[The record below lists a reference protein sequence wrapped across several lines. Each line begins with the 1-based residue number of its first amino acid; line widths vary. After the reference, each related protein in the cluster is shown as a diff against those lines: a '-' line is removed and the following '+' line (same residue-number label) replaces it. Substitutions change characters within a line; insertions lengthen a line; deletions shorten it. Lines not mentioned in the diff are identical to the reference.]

1 MREWILRRARNGPR
15 KRLPT
20 LVWVIASNISLTNCP
35 ADNASASR
43 SPARWSTILPSSW
56 PTNQPAI
63 WIQRPGRKSWRCSK
77 TFITAVIP
85 SFWSRTSATL
95 PRTLVAPF
103 VCVTEWS
110 KAMNKLLSRASNRSR
125 LAKSTIGGSDMKRF
139 IYELEESWK
148 IAVAQMRSNKTR
160 STLTALGVIIGIV
173 AVTLMGTAISGIQVG
188 FDKSMAIF
196 GDDVLY
202 VSQWPW
208 KRVDDWWNY
217 RDRKKIK
224 TEYAEPINRI
234 IAATPSSNLVIAV
247 PTSSLLRS
255 VKYGQ
260 SEVSNV
266 LIRGT
271 VSDYLITSTFEFK
284 EGRFFND
291 IESRGGANVCVI
303 GYDVADAL
311 FPSESPIGKSV
322 LINGQP
328 FRVVGVISRQGTFL
342 GLFSL
347 DSIVVM
353 PLPAFQKYF
362 SAKSDSDILV
372 KVKDKTKLA
381 EAKDEL
387 TGVMRR
393 VRGLPPEK
401 KDDFSINEQQALKS
415 TLDPI
420 KNSIAI
426 AGLFVTGLS
435 LFVGAI
441 GIMNITFVS
450 VKERTR
456 EIGTRKALGARRR
469 TILLQ
474 FLIESTSLCLL
485 GGFIGL
491 SLAWFM
497 CLGISGAFPS
507 FPIRFSVGLV
517 FLSMIVSILTG
528 LFSGFAPAWT
538 ASRLDPVAALRYE

>member
-1 MREWILRRARNGPR
+1 
-15 KRLPT
+15 
-20 LVWVIASNISLTNCP
+20 
-35 ADNASASR
+35 
-43 SPARWSTILPSSW
+43 
-56 PTNQPAI
+56 
-63 WIQRPGRKSWRCSK
+63 
-77 TFITAVIP
+77 
-85 SFWSRTSATL
+85 
-95 PRTLVAPF
+95 
-103 VCVTEWS
+103 
-110 KAMNKLLSRASNRSR
+110 
-125 LAKSTIGGSDMKRF
+125 MKRF
-139 IYELEESWK
+139 LYELSESWK
-148 IAVAQMRSNKTR
+148 IAASQMRSNLTR

-173 AVTLMGTAISGIQVG
+173 AVTLMGTGIGGIQVG
-188 FDKSMAIF
+188 FDKSMSIF

-202 VSQWPW
+202 VGQWPW
-208 KRVDDWWNY
+208 KKVDDWWNY

-224 TEYAEPINRI
+224 TEYAEALNRM
-234 IAATPSSNLVIAV
+234 IALTPNSNLMIAI
-247 PTSSLLRS
+247 PTSSVVRS
-255 VKYGQ
+255 VKYAD
-260 SEVSNV
+260 SEVGNV
-266 LIRGT
+266 LVRGT
-271 VSDYLITSTFEFK
+271 VSDYIITSTFDFK

-291 IESRGGANVCVI
+291 LESRGGANVCVV

-311 FPSESPIGKSV
+311 FPSANPIDKSV

-328 FRVVGVISRQGTFL
+328 FKIVGVIARQGSFL

-362 SAKSDSDILV
+362 TAKSEADILV

-387 TGVMRR
+387 TGMMRR

-401 KDDFSINEQQALKS
+401 NDDFSINEQQALKS

-420 KNSIAI
+420 KNSIAV
-426 AGLFVTGLS
+426 AGLFITGLS

-450 VKERTR
+450 VKERTK

-485 GGFIGL
+485 GGIIGL
-491 SLAWFM
+491 GFAFATCFLI
-497 CLGISGAFPS
+497 GIAFPS
-507 FPIRFSVGLV
+507 FPIQFSTGLV
-517 FLSMIVSILTG
+517 VISMVVSIMTG
-528 LFSGFAPAWT
+528 LISGFAPAWT

>member
-1 MREWILRRARNGPR
+1 
-15 KRLPT
+15 
-20 LVWVIASNISLTNCP
+20 
-35 ADNASASR
+35 
-43 SPARWSTILPSSW
+43 
-56 PTNQPAI
+56 
-63 WIQRPGRKSWRCSK
+63 
-77 TFITAVIP
+77 
-85 SFWSRTSATL
+85 
-95 PRTLVAPF
+95 
-103 VCVTEWS
+103 
-110 KAMNKLLSRASNRSR
+110 
-125 LAKSTIGGSDMKRF
+125 MKRF
-139 IYELEESWK
+139 LYELEESWR
-148 IAVAQMRSNKTR
+148 IAAAQMRSNMTR
-160 STLTALGVIIGIV
+160 SILTALGVVIGIV
-173 AVTLMGTAISGIQVG
+173 AVTLMGTAINGISTG
-188 FDKSMAIF
+188 FDKSMAVL

-202 VSQWPW
+202 VGQWPW
-208 KRVDDWWNY
+208 KQVDDWWNY

-224 TEYAEPINRI
+224 TEYAETLNRM
-234 IAATPSSNLVIAV
+234 IAATPNSNLIVAV

-255 VKYGQ
+255 IKYGGN
-260 SEVSNV
+260 EVDNV
-266 LIRGT
+266 FTLGT
-271 VSDYLITSTFEFK
+271 TSDFIVTSTVDCK
-284 EGRFFND
+284 EGRFFNEV
-291 IESRGGANVCVI
+291 ESRGGANVCVI

-311 FPSESPIGKSV
+311 FPSESPIEKSV

-387 TGVMRR
+387 TGLMRR

-426 AGLFVTGLS
+426 AGLFITGLS

-450 VKERTR
+450 VKERTK

-474 FLIESTSLCLL
+474 FLIESTALCLL

-491 SLAWFM
+491 TLAYFM
-497 CLGISGAFPS
+497 CFGIGKAFPS
-507 FPIRFSVGLV
+507 FPIQFSFGLV
-517 FLSMIVSILTG
+517 VASMIVSVLTG
-528 LFSGFAPAWT
+528 LISGFAPAWS
-538 ASRLDPVAALRYE
+538 ASRLDPVTALRYE

>member
-1 MREWILRRARNGPR
+1 
-15 KRLPT
+15 
-20 LVWVIASNISLTNCP
+20 
-35 ADNASASR
+35 
-43 SPARWSTILPSSW
+43 
-56 PTNQPAI
+56 
-63 WIQRPGRKSWRCSK
+63 
-77 TFITAVIP
+77 
-85 SFWSRTSATL
+85 
-95 PRTLVAPF
+95 
-103 VCVTEWS
+103 
-110 KAMNKLLSRASNRSR
+110 
-125 LAKSTIGGSDMKRF
+125 
-139 IYELEESWK
+139 
-148 IAVAQMRSNKTR
+148 MRSNMMR

-173 AVTLMGTAISGIQVG
+173 AVTLMGTAISGISIG

-202 VSQWPW
+202 VGQWPW
-208 KRVDDWWNY
+208 KQVDDWWNY

-224 TEYAEPINRI
+224 TEYAEPINRMI
-234 IAATPSSNLVIAV
+234 VATPKSNLTVAV
-247 PTSSLLRS
+247 PTSSVYRS
-255 VKYGQ
+255 VKYGNG
-260 SEVSNV
+260 EVNNV
-266 LIRGT
+266 LVRGT
-271 VSDYLITSTFEFK
+271 VSDYVITSTFDFK
-284 EGRFFND
+284 EGRFFNEL
-291 IESRGGANVCVI
+291 ESRGGANVCVI
-303 GYDVADAL
+303 GYDVANAL
-311 FPSESPIGKSV
+311 FPSTSPLDKLV

-328 FRVVGVISRQGTFL
+328 FKVVGVISRQGTFL

-362 SAKSDSDILV
+362 TAKSEADILV

-387 TGVMRR
+387 VGIMRR
-393 VRGLPPEK
+393 VRGLSPEK
-401 KDDFSINEQQALKS
+401 KEDFSINEQQALKS

-426 AGLFVTGLS
+426 AGLFITGLS

-450 VKERTR
+450 VKERTK

-474 FLIESTSLCLL
+474 FLIESTALCLL

-491 SLAWFM
+491 TLAFLM
-497 CLGISGAFPS
+497 CFLIGVGFPS
-507 FPIRFSVGLV
+507 FPVHFSTDLV
-517 FLSMIVSILTG
+517 LVSMIVSVLTG
-528 LFSGFAPAWT
+528 LIAGFAPAWT

>member
-1 MREWILRRARNGPR
+1 
-15 KRLPT
+15 
-20 LVWVIASNISLTNCP
+20 
-35 ADNASASR
+35 
-43 SPARWSTILPSSW
+43 
-56 PTNQPAI
+56 
-63 WIQRPGRKSWRCSK
+63 
-77 TFITAVIP
+77 
-85 SFWSRTSATL
+85 
-95 PRTLVAPF
+95 
-103 VCVTEWS
+103 
-110 KAMNKLLSRASNRSR
+110 
-125 LAKSTIGGSDMKRF
+125 
-139 IYELEESWK
+139 
-148 IAVAQMRSNKTR
+148 
-160 STLTALGVIIGIV
+160 
-173 AVTLMGTAISGIQVG
+173 
-188 FDKSMAIF
+188 MAIF

-208 KRVDDWWNY
+208 KPVDDWWNY

-234 IAATPSSNLVIAV
+234 IAATPNSNLVIAV

-255 VKYGQ
+255 VKYQQ

-271 VSDYLITSTFEFK
+271 VSDYIITSTFDFK

-291 IESRGGANVCVI
+291 VESRGGASVCVI

-311 FPSESPIGKSV
+311 FPSESPIEKSV

-353 PLPAFQKYF
+353 PLPAFHKYF

-426 AGLFVTGLS
+426 AGLFITGLS

-450 VKERTR
+450 VKERTGR
-456 EIGTRKALGARRR
+456 AETHDPSSIPDRIHFAMSSRRINRTR
-469 TILLQ
+469 
-474 FLIESTSLCLL
+474 LCVRNVHRHR
-485 GGFIGL
+485 
-491 SLAWFM
+491 A
-497 CLGISGAFPS
+497 GISFFSDPVFAWPGPGKYG
-507 FPIRFSVGLV
+507 RFNFHGLV
-517 FLSMIVSILTG
+517 LRFRPRVVGITPR
-528 LFSGFAPAWT
+528 SGRGAE
-538 ASRLDPVAALRYE
+538 V